1 MKELVKITLNSAAD
15 KLAQC
20 SNQFQYELYGYDFMI
35 DNASNIWLIEINT
48 NPCLEE
54 SSPLLQKLI
63 PRMLSI
69 LQSHEI
75 DDAFKLTIDKM
86 FPP

>member
-1 MKELVKITLNSAAD
+1 
-15 KLAQC
+15 
-20 SNQFQYELYGYDFMI
+20 MI

-48 NPCLEE
+48 NPCIEE

-69 LQSHEI
+69 QQSFML
-75 DDAFKLTIDKM
+75 DDAFRLTIDKI